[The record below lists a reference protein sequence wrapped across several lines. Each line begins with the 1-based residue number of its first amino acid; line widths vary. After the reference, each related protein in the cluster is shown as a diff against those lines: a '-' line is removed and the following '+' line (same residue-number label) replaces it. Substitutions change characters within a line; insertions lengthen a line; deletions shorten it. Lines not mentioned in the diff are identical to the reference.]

1 MGDFLKHFP
10 LKLSWA
16 LAQAKTPVMLSDHLN
31 FIQMKK
37 LKKIT
42 TAAIMVMALAVVFQ
56 SCKKSAAKPDYNS
69 DKSRLSAEIDSLTAV
84 YNAAVEGKQAG
95 DYVVGSKASL
105 QTALT
110 LAQGVKAGS
119 FTQQQVNNAAAN
131 LLRAG
136 AQFSI
141 NLIQQI
147 SAANLVA
154 SWTFNGNAN
163 DVSGH
168 GHDGVLKTGWVGPY
182 GVAPT
187 DGGTLP
193 VLVADRYGVAN
204 MAYDFNNAAY
214 VEVPYAAELRPAS
227 FTICAW
233 IKPHTSSDGNYIFSL
248 DRWNGYKFQLQG
260 GNLPFLTVLTNTG
273 YHDQDDG
280 GVPVVL
286 DQWTQVVSSFT
297 NGTMKF
303 YVNGALIRTVNVTGD
318 PVALTSPPPLAIGNE
333 LPKSYYNLTDP
344 NSPNAYYGGNFFKGA
359 IDDVHLYNKVLSDT
373 EVKSLY
379 TMEQP

>member
-1 MGDFLKHFP
+1 
-10 LKLSWA
+10 
-16 LAQAKTPVMLSDHLN
+16 
-31 FIQMKK
+31 MKNS
-37 LKKIT
+37 I
-42 TAAIMVMALAVVFQ
+42 AAIIVLIVAITSIQ
-56 SCKKSAAKPDYNS
+56 SCKKSSEKANYNS
-69 DKSRLSAEIDSLTAV
+69 DKSKLSAEIDSLTAV

-95 DYVVGSKASL
+95 DYSPGSKAVL
-105 QTALT
+105 LTALN
-110 LAQGVKAGS
+110 LAKDVKTGQ

-131 LLRAG
+131 LMRA
-136 AQFSI
+136 ATQFSV

-154 SWTFNGNAN
+154 SWTFNGNAK
-163 DVSGH
+163 DVSGN
-168 GHDGVLKTGWVGPY
+168 GNDGTLKTGWVGPY

-204 MAYDFNNAAY
+204 SAYDFNNAAY
-214 VEVPYAAELRPAS
+214 IEVPYQASLRPAS

-233 IKPHTSSDGNYIFSL
+233 IKPKEASNGNYIFSL

-260 GNLPFLTVLTNTG
+260 GNLPFLTVMTSTG
-273 YHDQDDG
+273 DHDQDDG
-280 GVPVVL
+280 GASVQL
-286 DQWTQVVSSFT
+286 GQWTQVVTSFT

-303 YVNGALIRTVNVTGD
+303 YINGALVKTANITGD
-318 PVALTSPPPLAIGNE
+318 PTTLVSPPPIAIGNE
-333 LPKSYYNLTDP
+333 LPKESYNLADP
-344 NSPNAYYGGNFFKGA
+344 NSSRAYYGGNFFIGS
-359 IDDVHLYNKVLSDT
+359 IDDLHLYNKVLSDA

>member
-1 MGDFLKHFP
+1 
-10 LKLSWA
+10 
-16 LAQAKTPVMLSDHLN
+16 
-31 FIQMKK
+31 MKNS
-37 LKKIT
+37 I
-42 TAAIMVMALAVVFQ
+42 AAIIVLIVAITSIQ
-56 SCKKSAAKPDYNS
+56 SCKKSSEKANYNS
-69 DKSRLSAEIDSLTAV
+69 DKSKLSVKIDSLTAV

-95 DYVVGSKASL
+95 DYSPGSKAVL
-105 QTALT
+105 LTALN
-110 LAQGVKAGS
+110 LAKEVKTGQ

-131 LLRAG
+131 LMRA
-136 AQFSI
+136 ATQFSV

-163 DVSGH
+163 DVSGN
-168 GHDGVLKTGWVGPY
+168 GNDGTLKTGWVGPY

-187 DGGTLP
+187 DGATLP

-204 MAYDFNNAAY
+204 SAYDFNNAAY
-214 VEVPYAAELRPAS
+214 VEVPYQASLRPAS

-233 IKPHTSSDGNYIFSL
+233 IKPKEASNGNYIFSL

-260 GNLPFLTVLTNTG
+260 GNLPFLTVMTSTG
-273 YHDQDDG
+273 DHDQDDG
-280 GVPVVL
+280 GASVQL
-286 DQWTQVVSSFT
+286 GQWTQVVTSFT

-303 YVNGALIRTVNVTGD
+303 YINGALVKTANITGD
-318 PVALTSPPPLAIGNE
+318 PTTLVSPPPIAIGNE
-333 LPKSYYNLTDP
+333 LPKASYNLADP
-344 NSPNAYYGGNFFKGA
+344 NSSRAYYGGNFFIGS
-359 IDDVHLYNKVLSDT
+359 IDDLHLYNKVLSDT